1 MDLFLEKVLVRPLLG
16 PKDINFTIFFL
27 LAVRSETELHHLTNS
42 MSPSYKTTTTQKF
55 SLTDPIV
62 NVDRGTDP
70 TEEWF
75 NIHRKSSFVILAR
88 FPPSPN

>member
-1 MDLFLEKVLVRPLLG
+1 MRK
-16 PKDINFTIFFL
+16 
-27 LAVRSETELHHLTNS
+27 ETERHHLTNS

-62 NVDRGTDP
+62 NVEKGTDP

-75 NIHRKSSFVILAR
+75 NIHRKFFKFFLVLSNTEWPLRAPWKIINLNLNS
-88 FPPSPN
+88 